1 MAVSMNHDTPDPG
14 PIRAL
19 LEIMVRLRDPARGCP
34 WDVAQDFTTIAPYT
48 IEEAYEVA
56 DAIARADLPA
66 LREELGDLLFQV
78 VFHARMAEERGAFAF
93 ADVVRGLADKMVA
106 RHPHVFGD
114 ADRRDADA
122 QIVAWESMKAAERA
136 RKAMADPR
144 PPSALDDVP
153 LALPALARAQ
163 KIQKRASTVGFDWK
177 AADPALDKVR
187 EETDEVAAALAE
199 PGRPHVT
206 EEIGDLLFA
215 TVNVARL
222 AGIDA
227 ETALRVANAKFERR
241 FKAMEA
247 ELAARGYAP
256 GAANLTEMDSA
267 WTKIKAAEK
276 SG

>member
-1 MAVSMNHDTPDPG
+1 MSRDTPDPG
-14 PIRAL
+14 PILAL

-34 WDVAQDFTTIAPYT
+34 WDVAQDFSTIAPYT

-122 QIVAWESMKAAERA
+122 QIVAWEAMKAAERA
-136 RKAMADPR
+136 RKATADPS

-177 AADPALDKVR
+177 AAEPALDKVR

-199 PGRPHVT
+199 PGRPHVA

-215 TVNVARL
+215 AVNVARL

-227 ETALRVANAKFERR
+227 ETALRAANAKFERR
-241 FKAMEA
+241 FKAMEI
-247 ELAARGYAP
+247 ELAARGHAP
-256 GAANLTEMDSA
+256 GVADLNEMDA
-267 WTKIKAAEK
+267 VWTLIKTAEK